1 MNTLLEKISTINDMI
16 LQGKALEAFDQF
28 YHDDVVMQ
36 ENNNPIVEGKVANR
50 QREEDF
56 FGAITEFR
64 GAQPLKVTIGENTTM
79 VEWHFDKMKNS
90 IKNIATLIMVA
101 FMTFSF
107 TTVEGDKKTIKA
119 ENSKVLWK
127 GYKVTGSHQG
137 VIAIKSGH
145 LNFDKDIL
153 TGGNFEIE
161 MSTIT
166 VTDLEGEY
174 KGKLEGHLKSDDFFG
189 VAKFPTASLSFTEV
203 KSTGKNSYKVTG
215 DITIKGKT
223 ESISFDFSVYGN
235 KANASLKIDR
245 TKFDVRYGST
255 SFFEG
260 LKDKAI
266 YDEFDLVI
274 DLEF

>member
-1 MNTLLEKISTINDMI
+1 
-16 LQGKALEAFDQF
+16 
-28 YHDDVVMQ
+28 
-36 ENNNPIVEGKVANR
+36 
-50 QREEDF
+50 
-56 FGAITEFR
+56 
-64 GAQPLKVTIGENTTM
+64 
-79 VEWHFDKMKNS
+79 MKNS
-90 IKNIATLIMVA
+90 IKNIAAIAIVA

-107 TTVEGDKKTIKA
+107 TTIEGDKKEIKV
-119 ENSKVLWK
+119 ESSKVVWK

-137 VIAIKSGH
+137 TIAIKSGH

-153 TGGNFEIE
+153 TGGSFEID

-189 VAKFPTASLSFTEV
+189 VEKFPTATLIFTKV
-203 KSTGKNSYKVTG
+203 KSNGKNSYNVTG

-223 ESISFDFSVYGN
+223 ESVTFNVSIYGN
-235 KANASLKIDR
+235 KASVSLKIDR

-255 SFFEG
+255 SFFDG

-266 YDEFDLVI
+266 YDEFDLI
-274 DLEF
+274 ADLEF

>member
-1 MNTLLEKISTINDMI
+1 
-16 LQGKALEAFDQF
+16 
-28 YHDDVVMQ
+28 
-36 ENNNPIVEGKVANR
+36 
-50 QREEDF
+50 
-56 FGAITEFR
+56 
-64 GAQPLKVTIGENTTM
+64 
-79 VEWHFDKMKNS
+79 MKNS
-90 IKNIATLIMVA
+90 IKNIATFVVLA

-107 TTVEGDKKTIKA
+107 TSVEGDKKEIKTK
-119 ENSKVLWK
+119 NSKVVWK

-145 LNFDKDIL
+145 LTFNEDKL
-153 TGGNFEIE
+153 TGGDFIID

-166 VTDLEGEY
+166 NTDLEGEY

-189 VAKFPTASLSFTEV
+189 VEKFPTASLIFTKV
-203 KSTGKNSYKVTG
+203 KSTGKNSYEVTG
-215 DITIKGKT
+215 DLTIKGKT
-223 ESISFDFSVYGN
+223 DSVTFDVSIYGN

-266 YDEFDLVI
+266 YDEFDLVA